1 MPTIFDSELDSIL
14 EGTSRSF
21 YLSLKELPKPIR
33 QQVSLLYLLAR
44 TSDTIADSEAGDPQ
58 KRLASLEAYDRYSQK
73 TSDRAPDLTE
83 LAKLQT
89 NPSER
94 RLLESIEA
102 VTSRIGQFSDS
113 DQESIRHC
121 LGIIISGQIM
131 DLERFSSPS
140 DTISSLDD
148 DLELDDYTFRVA
160 GSVGEFWT
168 RMSLDHQF
176 KANPETEDELF
187 DRGVRFGKAL
197 QMINILRDIPSDL
210 SLGRCYIPMISLVE
224 HGLTPDDLLDPRNMG
239 QFKPLYDKYLDITE
253 SHLEAAVQ
261 YIGLLPHGQFRLR
274 GSCMLPIVIG
284 KRTVSKL
291 RNGNVLDPNNT
302 IKIDR
307 SEVKAVVRKIVFS
320 VPFEGMSKKLLED

>member
-1 MPTIFDSELDSIL
+1 
-14 EGTSRSF
+14 
-21 YLSLKELPKPIR
+21 
-33 QQVSLLYLLAR
+33 
-44 TSDTIADSEAGDPQ
+44 
-58 KRLASLEAYDRYSQK
+58 
-73 TSDRAPDLTE
+73 
-83 LAKLQT
+83 
-89 NPSER
+89 
-94 RLLESIEA
+94 
-102 VTSRIGQFSDS
+102 
-113 DQESIRHC
+113 
-121 LGIIISGQIM
+121 
-131 DLERFSSPS
+131 
-140 DTISSLDD
+140 
-148 DLELDDYTFRVA
+148 
-160 GSVGEFWT
+160 
-168 RMSLDHQF
+168 MSLDHQF